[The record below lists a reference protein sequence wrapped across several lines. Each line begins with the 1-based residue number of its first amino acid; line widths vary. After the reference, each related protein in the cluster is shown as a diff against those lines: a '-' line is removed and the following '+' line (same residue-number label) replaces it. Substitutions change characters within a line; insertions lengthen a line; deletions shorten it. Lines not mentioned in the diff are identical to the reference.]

1 MVIMPSRSLL
11 KGSMELEYIAC
22 EDEQGKYLT
31 SEENGVKIVLRFDSR
46 CAEEA
51 VNGIIKILRTVYDRE
66 RNKDKRRED
75 NNNETNVLS
84 VPCVNERASGS

>member
-1 MVIMPSRSLL
+1 M
-11 KGSMELEYIAC
+11 EYIAC

-46 CAEEA
+46 HAEEA
-51 VNGIIKILRTVYDRE
+51 VDGIIKILRTVYDRE

-75 NNNETNVLS
+75 NNNETNILS